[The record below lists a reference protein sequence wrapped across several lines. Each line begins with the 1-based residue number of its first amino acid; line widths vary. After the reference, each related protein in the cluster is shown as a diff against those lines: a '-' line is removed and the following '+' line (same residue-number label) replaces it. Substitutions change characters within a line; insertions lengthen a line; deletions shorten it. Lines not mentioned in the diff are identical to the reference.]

1 MIIFWTPT
9 KIKLLKQ
16 YWADGL
22 SAAQIAVKL
31 KATRN
36 AVIGKVH
43 RLGLPS
49 RASNVGYAAVRA
61 VKKETPKLTAVVKE
75 LKGTR
80 KTTTISKAL
89 PPRPIVNP
97 VVPVGDA
104 CAATMALI
112 ADSCRWPMGDPCTD
126 RFMYCDKKKLGDYP
140 YCDEHCRKAYHE
152 FGMPRHRRK

>member
-1 MIIFWTPT
+1 MIVFWTPT
-9 KIKLLKQ
+9 KIKLLMQ

-22 SAAQIAVKL
+22 SARQIGAKL
-31 KATRN
+31 GTTRN
-36 AVIGKVH
+36 AAIGKVH
-43 RLGLPS
+43 RLKLQ
-49 RASNVGYAAVRA
+49 
-61 VKKETPKLTAVVKE
+61 PKPKPEPKPKPQPEPRST
-75 LKGTR
+75 
-80 KTTTISKAL
+80 KAT

-104 CAATMALI
+104 CAATMALV

-126 RFMYCDKKKLGDYP
+126 RFMYCDKKKLEDYP